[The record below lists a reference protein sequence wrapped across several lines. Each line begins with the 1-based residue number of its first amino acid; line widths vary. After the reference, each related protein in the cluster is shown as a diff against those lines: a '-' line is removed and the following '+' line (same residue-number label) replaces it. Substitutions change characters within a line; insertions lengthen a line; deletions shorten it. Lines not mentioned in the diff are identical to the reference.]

1 MEKEKNWDLIIDSSN
16 QNKNYWKD
24 ILIFKDLFFVF
35 CWRDFNVRYKQ
46 TVIGVLWAF

>member
-24 ILIFKDLFFVF
+24 ILFLKTCF
-35 CWRDFNVRYKQ
+35 CILLERF
-46 TVIGVLWAF
+46 